1 MDNSADDSRY
11 ATNRQRLSHRNEIDA
26 VFAAEVAARDREELL
41 VLLDAHEVGAAPVN
55 SIAEVMEDPQLR
67 ARGAIISVDDLE
79 LGPVAMQDV
88 QPRFSGTPGR
98 VHSTGPRMGQD
109 NAEVFGQWL
118 GLGDAEL
125 RTLKAEGII

>member
-1 MDNSADDSRY
+1 
-11 ATNRQRLSHRNEIDA
+11 
-26 VFAAEVAARDREELL
+26 
-41 VLLDAHEVGAAPVN
+41 
-55 SIAEVMEDPQLR
+55 MEDPQLR

-98 VHSTGPRMGQD
+98 VQSTGPRMGQD